1 MEAFREAERVRVVK
15 ELTEQKQ
22 KVARARTEAAKA
34 AETLKASLAA
44 AEAATQAAIKVAETF
59 VAIDK
64 AAFEETRLR
73 LSAQIH
79 QVGTRDEFLAAEKRS
94 NETQKSAEYAKAHRY
109 TVEAAGIL
117 LQDKVERM
125 VAFATGKVDYENV

>member
-1 MEAFREAERVRVVK
+1 MEAFRG
-15 ELTEQKQ
+15 
-22 KVARARTEAAKA
+22 
-34 AETLKASLAA
+34 
-44 AEAATQAAIKVAETF
+44 AETF

-64 AAFEETRLR
+64 AAFEETGLR

-94 NETQKSAEYAKAHRY
+94 NKTQRSAGYAKAHRY

-117 LQDKVERM
+117 L
-125 VAFATGKVDYENV
+125 